1 YVAELGF
8 ADARGILQ
16 HRAEYRFELAGR
28 ARDDTQHLRRRGLL
42 RQGLAQLVEQPRVLD
57 GDACLAG
64 EAREQF
70 DLLVGERADL
80 LAIDAEVPDLLVIPE
95 ERHRDMRARARQRDE
110 GGACVTFICRE
121 VGRAPDP
128 PPFHAAPHD
137 PRNDRIAPPQFFER
151 PRRAVYGGHAELV
164 AVEQRQRAKLGFA
177 EAGRVFQDGSKHRL
191 ELAGRARNDTQ
202 HVRRRG
208 LLLQRLAQLAEQ
220 PRVLDGD
227 HGLGGEARDQL
238 DLLCGEGTDLLAID
252 AY

>member
-80 LAIDAEVPDLLVIPE
+80 LAVDAEVPDLLVIPE
-95 ERHRDMRARARQRDE
+95 ERPRDMRARARERDE

-121 VGRAPDP
+121 VGRAPYP

-177 EAGRVFQDGSKHRL
+177 EAGCLFPTRPRTPPEVARR
-191 ELAGRARNDTQ
+191 GRKRTPPRP
-202 HVRRRG
+202 RRRLFVPRLPPPPAPPRG
-208 LLLQRLAQLAEQ
+208 LACALG
-220 PRVLDGD
+220 PRGA
-227 HGLGGEARDQL
+227 ARP
-238 DLLCGEGTDLLAID
+238 
-252 AY
+252 